1 MLQRKYPITCLDNS
15 FEIILHFIS
24 TIFISSFDRSFQ
36 LQLLSFHLLSPRT
49 FCGRIL
55 LVWRCPTV
63 ERKWILFPLH
73 ARSPARAI
81 LLPAPFSYSCHIFL
95 GPNMDGGCFDYFALC
110 YAILQERHLLSRTT
124 IKCIGSRIAVV
135 RGIVISS
142 FAYYSPPRQTTDSA
156 VMGA

>member
-55 LVWRCPTV
+55 LEWRCPTV

-81 LLPAPFSYSCHIFL
+81 LLLRHFHTVVIYFWDLIWMVVVLIILRCAMLYFRDATYCH
-95 GPNMDGGCFDYFALC
+95 GP
-110 YAILQERHLLSRTT
+110 S
-124 IKCIGSRIAVV
+124 
-135 RGIVISS
+135 
-142 FAYYSPPRQTTDSA
+142 
-156 VMGA
+156 

>member
-1 MLQRKYPITCLDNS
+1 MFVKDFFSVLVLVVRFKTGNQYYNDNHPITCLDNS
-15 FEIILHFIS
+15 FQRFLHFIS

-81 LLPAPFSYSCHIFL
+81 LLLRHFHTVVIFFWDL
-95 GPNMDGGCFDYFALC
+95 
-110 YAILQERHLLSRTT
+110 IWWSRT
-124 IKCIGSRIAVV
+124 
-135 RGIVISS
+135 
-142 FAYYSPPRQTTDSA
+142 
-156 VMGA
+156 